1 MPYRLS
7 PLAERDLDEIWSYV
21 AEDATPTTAD
31 RLVDDIIHRF
41 DLLAEQPG
49 MGRARPEFGIGVRS
63 SAVENYVIRQEGNDV
78 LIARVLHGRRDQI
91 TAWSASSLRFQAS
104 PNRRRKSARSGWNAG
119 GRPERPHTKRQR
131 FFRPVSRR
139 KTAAFDLTTL
149 WCCAVG
155 TTFQRWLDLRRR
167 N

>member
-63 SAVENYVIRQEGNDV
+63 FAVENYVIYYRREGDV
-78 LIARVLHGRRDQI
+78 LIARVLHGRRDHMA
-91 TAWSASSLRFQAS
+91 AWS
-104 PNRRRKSARSGWNAG
+104 
-119 GRPERPHTKRQR
+119 E
-131 FFRPVSRR
+131 SR
-139 KTAAFDLTTL
+139 
-149 WCCAVG
+149 
-155 TTFQRWLDLRRR
+155 
-167 N
+167 